1 MATKSLALTNEV
13 YVALS
18 EHATYLGHAEA
29 GSPEW
34 DSFRLGRIGG
44 SEVGAIAGE
53 SKYES
58 AYSLWAKKSGLVA
71 EDRSDNEPMYW
82 GRALE
87 PVIIDRFEQEHPNLN
102 VYRDAGT
109 WVNKEFDFML
119 ANPDAIYQ
127 NPDGSFG
134 ILEIKTARFADD
146 WAQGVPR
153 YYATQVQWYLRCF
166 NLTEAQVAVLI
177 SGCDYREFVITADET
192 WQYYDL
198 ERVKDFIYCVKTGTR
213 PMWDGSESTLQAVRT
228 QHPDIDHELEI
239 ELGDLGVLYYN
250 ALTRAEEAKVE
261 ARQFESAVLDA
272 MGKARTALVYDQPTF
287 IRVARG
293 NGKPYIQKK
302 KGQ

>member
-1 MATKSLALTNEV
+1 MANKS
-13 YVALS
+13 VALAS
-18 EHATYLGHAEA
+18 LKRLEQFATYLGHAE
-29 GSPEW
+29 PQDPKWQE
-34 DSFRLGRIGG
+34 FRCDRIGG

-82 GRALE
+82 GRSLE
-87 PVIIDRFEQEHPNLN
+87 PNIIRRFQEEHPELL
-102 VYRDAGT
+102 VTSGVGT

-119 ANPDAIYQ
+119 ANPDAIYETAT
-127 NPDGSFG
+127 GEIG

-153 YYATQVQWYLRCF
+153 YYQTQVQWYLRCF
-166 NLTEAQVAVLI
+166 NLKQAFVAVLI
-177 SGCDYREFVITADET
+177 SGSDYREFEITADET

-198 ERVKDFIYCVKTGTR
+198 ERVKDFIYCVKSGTR
-213 PMWDGSESTLQAVRT
+213 PMWDGSESTLQAVRA
-228 QHPDIDHELEI
+228 QHPDIDRELEI

-250 ALTRAEEAKVE
+250 ALTRAEEAKLE

-293 NGKPYIQKK
+293 NGKPYITKK

>member
-1 MATKSLALTNEV
+1 
-13 YVALS
+13 
-18 EHATYLGHAEA
+18 
-29 GSPEW
+29 
-34 DSFRLGRIGG
+34 
-44 SEVGAIAGE
+44 
-53 SKYES
+53 
-58 AYSLWAKKSGLVA
+58 
-71 EDRSDNEPMYW
+71 
-82 GRALE
+82 
-87 PVIIDRFEQEHPNLN
+87 
-102 VYRDAGT
+102 
-109 WVNKEFDFML
+109 ML
-119 ANPDAIYQ
+119 ANPDGIYQ
-127 NPDGSFG
+127 TATGELG

-153 YYATQVQWYLRCF
+153 YYQTQVQWYLRCF
-166 NLTEAQVAVLI
+166 DLKQAFVAVLI
-177 SGCDYREFVITADET
+177 SGSDYREFEITADET

-198 ERVKDFIYCVKTGTR
+198 ERVKDFIYCVKSGTR

-250 ALTRAEEAKVE
+250 ALTRAEEAKLE

-293 NGKPYIQKK
+293 NGKPYITKK